1 MDVIKRLCKY
11 CDLAEVDY
19 VCNLC
24 KKVKNKKEYAIVRLL
39 RREINTKF
47 IYDSSKMLQ
56 GCSKKRPDVYFD
68 LPCHVVIVEIDEN
81 QHNRYDSLCECSR
94 INEIVNSI
102 GGRPVIVIRYN
113 PDSKIKQTE
122 ILLEIIKSEL
132 NMVYEKFMVKLIQI
146 GFDNIPQQSEDITN
160 LVCF

>member
-1 MDVIKRLCKY
+1 MI
-11 CDLAEVDY
+11 
-19 VCNLC
+19 
-24 KKVKNKKEYAIVRLL
+24 
-39 RREINTKF
+39 
-47 IYDSSKMLQ
+47 Q

-68 LPCHVVIVEIDEN
+68 LQCHVVIDEN

-146 GFDNIPQQSEDITN
+146 GFNNIPQQSEDITN
-160 LVCF
+160 LVCI

>member
-1 MDVIKRLCKY
+1 MI
-11 CDLAEVDY
+11 
-19 VCNLC
+19 
-24 KKVKNKKEYAIVRLL
+24 
-39 RREINTKF
+39 
-47 IYDSSKMLQ
+47 Q
-56 GCSKKRPDVYFD
+56 GCSKKRPDVY

-81 QHNRYDSLCECSR
+81 QHNKYDSLCAR

-132 NMVYEKFMVKLIQI
+132 SMVKLIQI
-146 GFDNIPQQSEDITN
+146 GFDNIPHQSEDITN